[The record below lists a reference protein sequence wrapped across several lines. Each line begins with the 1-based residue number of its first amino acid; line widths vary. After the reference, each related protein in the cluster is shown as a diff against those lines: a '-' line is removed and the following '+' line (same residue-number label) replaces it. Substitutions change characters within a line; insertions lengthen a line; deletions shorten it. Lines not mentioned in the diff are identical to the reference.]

1 MRSDPRSKVSAR
13 HRAVTRT
20 LAKAL
25 CDAGIDAVDAVDF
38 LDGVLFVGG
47 TVEDVAQGRTLVA
60 WDVDYVDPTEFP
72 LKDHRGVLV
81 VRFLDNVPTELLVQ
95 SIVQL
100 ACTLRDQETPKNIIV
115 LEPVTSA
122 TRGRAFADKPKA
134 AA

>member
-1 MRSDPRSKVSAR
+1 
-13 HRAVTRT
+13 VTRT

-25 CDAGIDAVDAVDF
+25 CDVEIDAVDF

-60 WDVDYVDPTEFP
+60 WDVDYIDPTGFP

-81 VRFLDNVPTELLVQ
+81 FRFLDNVPTEILVR
-95 SIVQL
+95 SVVQL

-115 LEPVTSA
+115 LEPVTSE